1 MPSRGSRIFAFIATF
16 AVLMSVVV
24 LAGNANAQ
32 PASQEM
38 VNHYWNGYDGNSTF
52 YKVRDFFLARI
63 Y

>member
-1 MPSRGSRIFAFIATF
+1 MRSRGSRVFAFIATF

-38 VNHYWNGYDGNSTF
+38 VNHY
-52 YKVRDFFLARI
+52 
-63 Y
+63 